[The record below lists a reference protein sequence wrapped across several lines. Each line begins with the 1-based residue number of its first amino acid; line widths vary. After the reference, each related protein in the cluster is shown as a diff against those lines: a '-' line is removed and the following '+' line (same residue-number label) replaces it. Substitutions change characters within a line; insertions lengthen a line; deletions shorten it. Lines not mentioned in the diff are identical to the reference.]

1 MPETPSDNTQLNK
14 GAFGDMIRDVL
25 RPNGIKTQVVMLD
38 AGTPAAE
45 NLISAGQ
52 KTMSDSIPVAIA
64 SNYVPVLQQDLI
76 GNAGGYYPTKD
87 PNNVTG
93 RAPVVNNVRVD
104 LWEGPTTTYVFPTAG
119 QQFRIVSTS
128 ANDTAAG
135 TGVKSVWFHGLDDTG
150 TEVDFTI
157 ALNGLTPVNTIQ
169 TNLYRVNSFHAAT
182 IGTVDGTAAG
192 DISLTNLA
200 GTVTYAI
207 IKAGNNSSHQAIFTI
222 PAGKT
227 GYLNHWQCSSG
238 AASGSHFTIINIR
251 ATQHH
256 GTLNA
261 GVFMTIDE
269 QGTLNGGV
277 TVNFPTPVKFPA
289 MCDVRM
295 SAISDAA
302 NASVI
307 AMGPC
312 SDGLSNAT
320 SITIKS

>member
-1 MPETPSDNTQLNK
+1 MATGFDNTTLNV
-14 GAFGDMIRDVL
+14 GENGDVYRSLDKS
-25 RPNGIKTQVVMLD
+25 GIKTQVIALD
-38 AGTPAAE
+38 GGGAAAE
-45 NLISAGQ
+45 NLITAGQ
-52 KTMSDSIPVAIA
+52 KTMANSMPVVMPSD
-64 SNYVPVLQQDLI
+64 YVPVLQQDLI
-76 GNAGGYYPTKD
+76 GNEGNYYPTKD

-93 RAPVVNNVRVD
+93 RAPVVNNTRVD
-104 LWEGPTTTYVFPTAG
+104 LWEGPTPTYVFPTAG

-135 TGVKSVWFHGLDDTG
+135 TGVRSVWFHGLDDTG

-207 IKAGNNSSHQAIFTI
+207 IKAGNNSAHQAIFTI
-222 PAGKT
+222 PAGKV

-269 QGTLNGGV
+269 QGTLNSGM
-277 TVNFPTPVKFPA
+277 TVNFPIPVKFPS

-302 NASVI
+302 VSNVI
-307 AMGPC
+307 AMGAMF
-312 SDGLSNAT
+312 GW
-320 SITIKS
+320 IE